1 MRSVGT
7 LGHYVGE
14 SLSLLVVDDP
24 HDFVVPSAGVQ
35 VIRSRSQGKSTTIDI
50 ATRDMQFRRELLGL
64 TPEPR
69 FVIDDKIKPR
79 KGRATKQRLKG
90 LRP

>member
-1 MRSVGT
+1 MMDHTIVGNPGT
-7 LGHYVGE
+7 LI
-14 SLSLLVVDDP
+14 VVDDP
-24 HDFVVPSAGVQ
+24 HDYVVPSVGVQ
-35 VIRSRSQGKSTTIDI
+35 VIRVGQSIGKTRSIDI
-50 ATRDMQFRRELLGL
+50 AMCDMKFRRELLGL